1 MFQKHIHPLFS
12 KNYPLLA
19 VVSGF
24 FLIAISLG
32 PYETLDTEL
41 EYNTTRGVLRWGFP
55 YLDRHGEPYT
65 DSYGDLFNIP
75 PLGFYTQA
83 LILKLFGANLANGV
97 FLVTLFGL
105 GIAVMIYKL
114 GKLFYNESAGIFAAA
129 FFALTPW
136 ALILTRALLVDTQC
150 LLLSLIYLYIGI
162 LAIKNNSIKLTLISG
177 VFFAASFLTKQY
189 AVFMLIPLLL
199 YYILNRPKNIKT
211 ICYQVVLF
219 CLPFF
224 IFNLLWYQLIMG
236 QDLFYLVQHNDFKDC
251 NFPNVIPTYSFV
263 PYFLVNYGLGL
274 FFCVAVALSLF
285 ITLFFWKRL
294 PRHSTFSDL
303 VCIVTI
309 LFMVGLVLYLA
320 VNLNLKAPYTSSIKY
335 LYQSLPFFSLLAG
348 SLIIKSKILLE
359 TAKKAVHGIKSVLC
373 CLGIAVLILLFFTVF
388 SNMITIREFAQFTY
402 LIFRVQ
408 PSLDVGYS
416 FYVNTSMNG
425 GVVMLIIQIVGFLLI
440 LSGLLLAS
448 QKSVSCFFK
457 EKKKKTDN
465 ALSE

>member
-1 MFQKHIHPLFS
+1 
-12 KNYPLLA
+12 
-19 VVSGF
+19 
-24 FLIAISLG
+24 
-32 PYETLDTEL
+32 
-41 EYNTTRGVLRWGFP
+41 
-55 YLDRHGEPYT
+55 
-65 DSYGDLFNIP
+65 
-75 PLGFYTQA
+75 
-83 LILKLFGANLANGV
+83 
-97 FLVTLFGL
+97 
-105 GIAVMIYKL
+105 
-114 GKLFYNESAGIFAAA
+114 
-129 FFALTPW
+129 
-136 ALILTRALLVDTQC
+136 
-150 LLLSLIYLYIGI
+150 
-162 LAIKNNSIKLTLISG
+162 
-177 VFFAASFLTKQY
+177 
-189 AVFMLIPLLL
+189 
-199 YYILNRPKNIKT
+199 
-211 ICYQVVLF
+211 
-219 CLPFF
+219 
-224 IFNLLWYQLIMG
+224 MG
-236 QDLFYLVQHNDFKDC
+236 QDLFYLLQHNDFKDY
-251 NFPNVIPTYSFV
+251 NFSNVIPTYSFI

-285 ITLFFWKRL
+285 ITMFFWKRL
-294 PRHSTFSDL
+294 PRYSTFSDL

-359 TAKKAVHGIKSVLC
+359 TAKKPVHGIKPVLF
-373 CLGIAVLILLFFTVF
+373 CLGIAALILLFFTVF

-408 PSLDVGYS
+408 PGLDVGYS
-416 FYVNTSMNG
+416 FYVNSSMNG